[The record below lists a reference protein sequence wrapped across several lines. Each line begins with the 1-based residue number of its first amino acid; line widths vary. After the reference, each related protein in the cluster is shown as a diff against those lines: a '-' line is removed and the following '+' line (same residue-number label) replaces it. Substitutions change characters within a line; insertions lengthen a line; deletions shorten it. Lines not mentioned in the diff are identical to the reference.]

1 MSIDISKIREQFP
14 SLSITDEGK
23 PRIYFDNP
31 AGTQVPRQMI
41 DRTVECLIEANAN
54 TGGYFTTTRKVQA
67 IIDDAH
73 QAMADLLNAPSPDEI
88 IFGQNMTSLTFHI
101 SRSLGHEL
109 QPEDEIVVTRK
120 DHEGNVSPW
129 LLLARDKG
137 CKVRWLDFDPDTF
150 EYDLSRL
157 DEVITD
163 RTRIVA
169 VNYAS
174 NLTGTIND
182 VKTITA
188 RARQKGA
195 YAYVDAVQYAPH
207 GLIDVQ
213 DIGCDFLVCSAY
225 KFFGP
230 HQGVLWGRRDV
241 LEKLLPYKVRPA
253 REAIPHRFETG
264 TQSHEAMAGTL
275 GAIEYLAWL
284 GETMGSPVESRNG
297 ETPRRKQIRSAM
309 QILSQYERE
318 LAYRLI
324 LGLRQIPGISIQGI
338 VSSEDLDRRV
348 PTISIT
354 HRSKHPQQLAR
365 ALSDEN
371 IFVWSG
377 HNYAVELVKRLG
389 LIDKGGVL
397 RIGLSHY
404 NTPKEVDHTLN
415 ILEHAVKN

>member
-1 MSIDISKIREQFP
+1 MTIDITKIRNQFP

-54 TGGYFTTTRKVQA
+54 TGGYFTTTRKVQS

-73 QAMADLLNAPSPDEI
+73 QAMADFLNAPSRDEI
-88 IFGQNMTSLTFHI
+88 IFGQNMTSLTFQI

-109 QPEDEIVVTRK
+109 QPGDEIVVTRK

-129 LLLARDKG
+129 LLLAKDKG
-137 CKVRWLDFDPDTF
+137 CTVRWLDFDPETF
-150 EYDLSRL
+150 EYDLTLL
-157 DEVITD
+157 DEVITSK
-163 RTRIVA
+163 TRIVA

-182 VKTITA
+182 VKRITA
-188 RARQKGA
+188 RAHENGA

-230 HQGVLWGRRDV
+230 HQGVLWGKREV

-253 REAIPHRFETG
+253 DESIPHRFETG

-284 GETMGSPVESRNG
+284 GESMGTDNRPVNG
-297 ETPRRKQIRSAM
+297 ESLRRRHIISAM
-309 QILSQYERE
+309 RILNKYERD

-324 LGLRQIPGISIQGI
+324 LGLQQIPGVSIQGI
-338 VSSEDLDRRV
+338 VSIDDLDRRV
-348 PTISIT
+348 PTVSVT
-354 HRSKHPQQLAR
+354 HHTKCPQELAHRLSK
-365 ALSDEN
+365 EN

-377 HNYAVELVKRLG
+377 HNYAIELVKRLG
-389 LIDKGGVL
+389 LFDKGGVL

-404 NTPKEVDHTLN
+404 NTTDEVDRTLN
-415 ILEHAVKN
+415 VLESAIKN